1 MDVLLVNGNPVAPDP
16 RATKVAKS
24 LARNGYNVNILAW
37 DRVGLFSKIE
47 RNVDFTIYRFQFKSP
62 SGQLSLVF
70 YLPVWWLFEFSWLI
84 RQKWDIVHVADF
96 VTLLPA
102 LIASKLKRKL
112 IIYDIY
118 DFYADNAPPS
128 TPRLFRYFISN
139 LDKLLMK
146 FVDCIIIV
154 DESRYP
160 QIGNNSQK
168 AIVITNSPEDA
179 LKNGSISE
187 SKKRNDKFLIFYAG
201 HLSRERGFLQ
211 IISAIID
218 MDDVQL
224 VIAGFGKDEHELL
237 QLFSR
242 SKNVKYIGRISY
254 EDVIRWSLKA
264 DLLFA
269 LYDTI
274 VPNNK
279 YASPNKLFEA
289 MMCGKPILVN
299 KGTAMAEIVSKEN
312 CGLVV
317 NYNKYEIKKAI
328 ELLKYDPTLCVK
340 LGNNGRK
347 AYEIKYDWSIMEGRL
362 LNLYHNLT
370 YNSYYNSP

>member
-1 MDVLLVNGNPVAPDP
+1 
-16 RATKVAKS
+16 
-24 LARNGYNVNILAW
+24 
-37 DRVGLFSKIE
+37 
-47 RNVDFTIYRFQFKSP
+47 
-62 SGQLSLVF
+62 
-70 YLPVWWLFEFSWLI
+70 
-84 RQKWDIVHVADF
+84 
-96 VTLLPA
+96 
-102 LIASKLKRKL
+102 
-112 IIYDIY
+112 
-118 DFYADNAPPS
+118 
-128 TPRLFRYFISN
+128 
-139 LDKLLMK
+139 
-146 FVDCIIIV
+146 
-154 DESRYP
+154 
-160 QIGNNSQK
+160 
-168 AIVITNSPEDA
+168 
-179 LKNGSISE
+179 
-187 SKKRNDKFLIFYAG
+187 
-201 HLSRERGFLQ
+201 
-211 IISAIID
+211 